1 MIGVGHSLDP
11 SRRGAFVADFSGRL
25 KNAPVVYALCQVRFS
40 PVLKIR
46 DMVPDIQEGLR
57 DIYEGFEEEQIT
69 GIQIGPTASMLN
81 ETRWRFEKP
90 DRRAGY
96 VLTNSSLV
104 YHTTAYSDFDE
115 FVIEVMRG
123 VETVSNVAKIQR
135 FVRAGIRYVD
145 LIEGD
150 SNHRADSFLHERLRG
165 FVSELPYVS
174 DSICQ
179 YLSAGKTDI
188 GNLVMRVTI
197 GAHEVALPPDL
208 LPIALTS
215 VRIPNKN
222 SVSVFLDTDHF
233 VDAIDPPIPRSEV
246 SDMIKRLK
254 VAISTAFKQAITQDA
269 VDTWK

>member
-1 MIGVGHSLDP
+1 M
-11 SRRGAFVADFSGRL
+11 ADFSGRL
-25 KNAPVVYALCQVRFS
+25 KNAPVVYALCQVRFP

-46 DMVPDIQEGLR
+46 DMVPDIQESLR
-57 DIYEGFEEEQIT
+57 NTYEGFEEEQIT
-69 GIQIGPTASMLN
+69 GIQISTTASMLN
-81 ETRWRFEKP
+81 ETRWRFERP
-90 DRRAGY
+90 DHRAGY

-115 FVIEVMRG
+115 FVVEVMRG
-123 VETVSNVAKIQR
+123 IEAVSSVAKIQR
-135 FVRAGIRYVD
+135 FVRAGVRYVD
-145 LIEGD
+145 LIE
-150 SNHRADSFLHERLRG
+150 SNGRDRADSFLHERLRG

-174 DSICQ
+174 DAICQ

-215 VRIPNKN
+215 VRRPSKE

-233 VDAIDPPIPRSEV
+233 IEAIDPPITLSEV
-246 SDMIKRLK
+246 SETIKRLK
-254 VAISTAFKQAITQDA
+254 VAINTAFKRAITQEA